1 MLSARDIS
9 LSRKGTRILDG
20 ATLAVEPGELVAVI
34 GPNGAGKSTLLNV
47 LSGALSP
54 EYGAVTLD
62 DRLIAEWP
70 RQRLARSRAVL
81 PQSDSLSF
89 PFRVCDVVLL
99 GRSPHVGLTG
109 HKENLRIA
117 EAAMRETDVLHLAA
131 RVYTTLS
138 GGERQRVQ
146 LARVLAQIWPAEGG
160 SGERSFHA
168 RYLLLDEPT
177 NNLDLAHQ
185 QRSLITARR
194 LAQDGLG
201 VVAILHDPNLAARH
215 ADRVCVMD
223 AGRIVAAGAPREV
236 FTERLFETTFG
247 LRVHVMNHPE
257 HGTPF
262 MLSA

>member
-1 MLSARDIS
+1 MLAARDIT
-9 LSRKGTRILDG
+9 LSRKAARILDG
-20 ATLAVEPGELVAVI
+20 ASLEVEPGELIGVI

-47 LSGALSP
+47 LSGALKP
-54 EYGAVTLD
+54 ERGAVTLD
-62 DRLIAEWP
+62 GRPIEAWP
-70 RQRLARSRAVL
+70 RQKLARTRAVL

-89 PFRVCDVVLL
+89 PFRAADVVLL
-99 GRSPHVGLTG
+99 GRSPHVGLTSR
-109 HKENLRIA
+109 KENLRIA
-117 EAAMRETDVLHLAA
+117 EAAMRETDVLHLAS

-160 SGERSFHA
+160 GQRSFHA

-185 QRSLITARR
+185 QGSLITARR

-215 ADRVCVMD
+215 ADRVYVMD
-223 AGRIVAAGAPREV
+223 RGRMAASGVPRDV
-236 FTERLFETTFG
+236 FTEALFETIFG
-247 LRVHVMNHPE
+247 LRIHLMSHPE